1 MDQQHMT
8 VEANLFDNLMPDQG
22 IFGGIDTME
31 DQSADIYA
39 AVIGNIAMLPDD
51 SDDDAPGDLSPIPK
65 RRYNGMRKITAGG
78 KSKTRL
84 AKRTQALLQ
93 EEHALWLK

>member
-1 MDQQHMT
+1 MEQQQTT
-8 VEANLFDNLMPDQG
+8 VEANVFDNLMPDQG
-22 IFGGIDTME
+22 IFGGINAIE

-39 AVIGNIAMLPDD
+39 AVIDNIAVLPDD
-51 SDDDAPGDLSPIPK
+51 NDDAVPGDLSLIPK
-65 RRYNGMRKITAGG
+65 KRYNGVRKITAAA
-78 KSKTRL
+78 KVKNRF